1 VPYESACL
9 TAGAGTVTAGSVRS
23 ANSGP
28 PLSLNNNQLILNVFV
43 EVSAIIFRA
52 SFGYPIGGE
61 VYDTAKERQNGPGVA
76 P

>member
-1 VPYESACL
+1 
-9 TAGAGTVTAGSVRS
+9 
-23 ANSGP
+23 
-28 PLSLNNNQLILNVFV
+28 LNNNQLILNVFV